1 MRIIWFKNSMKV
13 NDPPEL
19 VKWAVY
25 LLEPEVLEWICHH
38 EEVTD
43 FSSEVIPQFIGR
55 IVIWRNE
62 GIHIDIG
69 SIQALREAQ
78 TLTSKDAAS
87 LDNIDDEWAKR
98 LHRIRYTSR
107 LDLGCSLNEN
117 RQNP

>member
-1 MRIIWFKNSMKV
+1 MIHQETWQWSCVSFGTRGF
-13 NDPPEL
+13 
-19 VKWAVY
+19 
-25 LLEPEVLEWICHH
+25 EWICHH
-38 EEVTD
+38 KEVTD

-78 TLTSKDAAS
+78 TLAS
-87 LDNIDDEWAKR
+87 QRCRILDNIDDEWIKD

-107 LDLGCSLNEN
+107 LGCAVLK
-117 RQNP
+117 